1 MLFRSHRNEDNPI
14 SIEVTSAIVKMV
26 IEKGDD
32 ESTYTFETSMR
43 DLEDIIAKLV
53 EIKEKIEMIQ

>member
-1 MLFRSHRNEDNPI
+1 
-14 SIEVTSAIVKMV
+14 MV